1 MQQTKILALVV
12 LIFGFPLSACAAK
25 TVILRDKSD
34 SNFEVKISKYEVAQ
48 PKRDFLA
55 VIFPPTGGSTSLD
68 RGYAKSL
75 QKKGV
80 NVWVI
85 EEWTGFDE
93 FSVDPELHDRHIT
106 RARKA
111 FEFVRKERPGKY
123 RLLGTSLGGM
133 YVAALAAEHPEIEN
147 WVAIASGAP
156 FSRVLAHSE
165 QEVSEKLR
173 QARKPEWNFRSKDEY
188 EAILGE
194 AISQDILPPRQA
206 GKRVPGIE
214 GPKSEGVRWSQK
226 DILMILAT
234 EDDSV
239 PTESQFELWQAV
251 GKPRKIEIANS
262 HVWAIVKAYWSYGDE
277 VVDHLT
283 R

>member
-1 MQQTKILALVV
+1 MKFFALLLFVV
-12 LIFGFPLSACAAK
+12 ALPLTACAGSPLL
-25 TVILRDKSD
+25 LRDPQD
-34 SNFEVKISKYEVAQ
+34 SSFHVKITKYEVENS
-48 PKRDFLA
+48 KRDFLA

-68 RGYAKSL
+68 RGHAKSL
-75 QKKGV
+75 QRAGV

-85 EEWTGFDE
+85 EEWTGYDE
-93 FSVDPELHDRHIT
+93 FSLDPELHDRHIT
-106 RARKA
+106 RAKRA
-111 FEFVRKERPGKY
+111 FAFIKKERPGKF

-156 FSRVLAHSE
+156 FSRVLAQSE
-165 QEVSEKLR
+165 QEQSVKIR
-173 QARKPEWNFRSKDEY
+173 QARKSEWGFTNKEEY
-188 EAILGE
+188 ESILGE
-194 AISQDILPPRQA
+194 AISQDILPPRFS

-214 GPKSEGVRWSQK
+214 GPKSRGSNWNQK
-226 DILMILAT
+226 DVLLVIAT

-239 PTESQFELWQAV
+239 PTDSQFDLWQAV

-262 HVWAIVKAYWSYGDE
+262 HVWAIIKAYWSYGDE
-277 VVDHLT
+277 IANHLL